1 MKQKLNALLEKY
13 QERNIECEERFDED
27 VLSLKINDNTE
38 QQIEWLNADIQSL
51 NIQLGIY
58 ECILRDNNN
67 KIEMTCIN
75 NNTDTTLITIN
86 WVVTDGTTS
95 NPQTCSN

>member
-1 MKQKLNALLEKY
+1 MKQKLNELLNKY
-13 QERNIECEERFDED
+13 QERNAECEERFDED

-58 ECILRDNNN
+58 ECILRDI
-67 KIEMTCIN
+67 KE
-75 NNTDTTLITIN
+75 LIKQYEK
-86 WVVTDGTTS
+86 D
-95 NPQTCSN
+95 CR

>member
-1 MKQKLNALLEKY
+1 MKKKLNALLEKY
-13 QERNIECEERFDED
+13 QERNAECEERFDED

-58 ECILRDNNN
+58 ECILKDI
-67 KIEMTCIN
+67 KE
-75 NNTDTTLITIN
+75 LIKQYEE
-86 WVVTDGTTS
+86 DGR
-95 NPQTCSN
+95 

>member
-13 QERNIECEERFDED
+13 QERNTECEERFDED

-58 ECILRDNNN
+58 ECILKDI
-67 KIEMTCIN
+67 KE
-75 NNTDTTLITIN
+75 LIKQYEE
-86 WVVTDGTTS
+86 D
-95 NPQTCSN
+95 CR

>member
-13 QERNIECEERFDED
+13 QERNTECEERFDED

-58 ECILRDNNN
+58 ECILRDI
-67 KIEMTCIN
+67 KE
-75 NNTDTTLITIN
+75 LIKQYEEDCRWI
-86 WVVTDGTTS
+86 
-95 NPQTCSN
+95 